1 MDVLLIEDDN
11 NLNETISNYLEIVG
25 YRVTSVLNGLEA
37 AEIVASR
44 FFDLYIVDIN
54 IPGIDGLELLRRIR
68 DKQPDKPVIMI
79 TASIEI
85 ESIKSSFGLGCS
97 DYIKKPF
104 YLEELIIR
112 MEKLLTK
119 AVKNDAVV
127 QISKGMFYDMEYEEL
142 TVDGQTKRLRKKERR
157 LMNILLRNVHK
168 TIPISV
174 IEDFVWENEIK
185 DSYPLRQLV
194 SELKKQLGEEHKFIH
209 ADRGIGYRFEIE
221 R

>member
-37 AEIVASR
+37 AQIVASR
-44 FFDLYIVDIN
+44 IFDIYIVDIN
-54 IPGIDGLELLRRIR
+54 VPGIDGLELLRRIR
-68 DKQPDKPVIMI
+68 DKKTDKPVIMI

-85 ESIKSSFGLGCS
+85 ESIKSSFGLGCG

-104 YLEELIIR
+104 YLEELTIR

-119 AVKNDAVV
+119 SVKNDSVV
-127 QISKGMFYDMEYEEL
+127 QLTEGMFYDMEYEEL
-142 TVDGQTKRLRKKERR
+142 TVNGQTKRLRKKERR

-194 SELKKQLGEEHKFIH
+194 SELKKQLGEEHKFVH

>member
-1 MDVLLIEDDN
+1 MNVLLIEDDN
-11 NLNETISNYLEIVG
+11 NLNETISSYLETVG
-25 YRVTSVLNGLEA
+25 YCVTSVLNGFEA

-44 FFDLYIVDIN
+44 FFDIYIIDIN

-68 DKQPDKPVIMI
+68 DKQTDKPVIMI
-79 TASIEI
+79 TASIEL
-85 ESIKSSFGLGCS
+85 ESIQSSFGLGCN

-104 YLEELIIR
+104 YLEELTIR
-112 MEKLLTK
+112 MERLLTK
-119 AVKNDAVV
+119 SGGSDTVIRLSEGIN
-127 QISKGMFYDMEYEEL
+127 YDIEYEEL
-142 TVDGQTKRLRKKERR
+142 TVNGEIKRLRKKERR
-157 LMNILLRNVHK
+157 LINILLRNVHK
-168 TIPISV
+168 TIPTNV

>member
-37 AEIVASR
+37 AQIVASR
-44 FFDLYIVDIN
+44 IFDIYIVDIN
-54 IPGIDGLELLRRIR
+54 VPGIDGLELLRLIR
-68 DKQPDKPVIMI
+68 DKKTDKPVIMI

-85 ESIKSSFGLGCS
+85 ESIKSSFGLGCG

-104 YLEELIIR
+104 YLEELTIR

-119 AVKNDAVV
+119 SVKNDSVV
-127 QISKGMFYDMEYEEL
+127 QLSKGMFYDMEYEEL
-142 TVDGQTKRLRKKERR
+142 TVNGQTKRLRKKERR

-194 SELKKQLGEEHKFIH
+194 SELKKQLGEEHKFVH

-221 R
+221 L

>member
-37 AEIVASR
+37 AQIVASR
-44 FFDLYIVDIN
+44 IFDIYIVDIN
-54 IPGIDGLELLRRIR
+54 VPGIDGLELLRRIR
-68 DKQPDKPVIMI
+68 DKKTDKPVIMI

-85 ESIKSSFGLGCS
+85 ESIKSSFGLGCG

-104 YLEELIIR
+104 YLEELTIR

-119 AVKNDAVV
+119 SVKNDSVV
-127 QISKGMFYDMEYEEL
+127 QLSKGMFYDMEYEEL
-142 TVDGQTKRLRKKERR
+142 TVNGQTKRLRKKERR

-194 SELKKQLGEEHKFIH
+194 SELKKQLGEEHKFVH

>member
-1 MDVLLIEDDN
+1 MNVLLIEDDN

-37 AEIVASR
+37 AQIVASR
-44 FFDLYIVDIN
+44 IFDIYIVDIN
-54 IPGIDGLELLRRIR
+54 VPGIDGLELLRRIR
-68 DKQPDKPVIMI
+68 DKKTDKPVIMI

-85 ESIKSSFGLGCS
+85 ESIKSSFGLGCG

-104 YLEELIIR
+104 YLEELTIR

-119 AVKNDAVV
+119 SVKNDSVV
-127 QISKGMFYDMEYEEL
+127 QLSKGMFYDMEYEEL
-142 TVDGQTKRLRKKERR
+142 TVNGQTKRLRKKERR

>member
-37 AEIVASR
+37 AQIVASR
-44 FFDLYIVDIN
+44 IFDIYIVDIN
-54 IPGIDGLELLRRIR
+54 VPGIDGLELLRRIR
-68 DKQPDKPVIMI
+68 DKKTDKPVIMI

-85 ESIKSSFGLGCS
+85 ESIKSSFGLGCG

-104 YLEELIIR
+104 YLEELTIR

-119 AVKNDAVV
+119 SVKNDSVV
-127 QISKGMFYDMEYEEL
+127 QLSKGMFYDMEYEEL
-142 TVDGQTKRLRKKERR
+142 IVNGQTKRLRKKERR

-174 IEDFVWENEIK
+174 IENFVWENEIK

-194 SELKKQLGEEHKFIH
+194 SELKKQLGEEHKFVH

-221 R
+221 L

>member
-44 FFDLYIVDIN
+44 FFDIYIVDIN
-54 IPGIDGLELLRRIR
+54 MPGIDGLELLRRIR
-68 DKQPDKPVIMI
+68 DKQSDKPVIMI

-85 ESIKSSFGLGCS
+85 ESIKSSFRLGCS

-104 YLEELIIR
+104 YLEELTIR

-119 AVKNDAVV
+119 TVKNDSVV
-127 QISKGMFYDMEYEEL
+127 QLSEGMFYDMEYEEL

>member
-37 AEIVASR
+37 AHIVASR
-44 FFDLYIVDIN
+44 IFDIYIVDIN
-54 IPGIDGLELLRRIR
+54 VPGIDGLELLRRIR
-68 DKQPDKPVIMI
+68 DKNTDKPVIMI

-85 ESIKSSFGLGCS
+85 ESIKSSFGLDCS

-104 YLEELIIR
+104 YLEELTIR

-119 AVKNDAVV
+119 SVKNDSVV
-127 QISKGMFYDMEYEEL
+127 QLTEGMFYDMEYEEL
-142 TVDGQTKRLRKKERR
+142 TVNGQTKRLRKKERR

-194 SELKKQLGEEHKFIH
+194 CELKKQLGEEHKFVH